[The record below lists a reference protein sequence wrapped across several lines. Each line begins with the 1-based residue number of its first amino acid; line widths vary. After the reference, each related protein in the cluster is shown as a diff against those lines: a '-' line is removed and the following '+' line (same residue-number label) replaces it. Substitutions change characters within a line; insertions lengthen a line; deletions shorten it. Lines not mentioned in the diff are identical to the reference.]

1 MTKAD
6 TKRDIQ
12 QAAADW
18 LLRVQEPDVTEADLL
33 EWDAWL
39 KADRRHRR
47 AFDALESASAFIAR
61 EQTALSDIPLPSD
74 AALSADNYTGEVPI
88 AELIDHSPNNAN
100 PAVTSSQHPAVA
112 GPRRSTVAV
121 PVTPSVSRS
130 GLKNT
135 RGSGFQPR
143 LNANLAKI
151 APRWRS
157 HDCLLEP
164 NQIFET
170 TSSESPLPSSAQ
182 SSVRSHGIRWAI
194 AATVLLT
201 IGATTWF
208 AINEDWLTAPETQ
221 LQVVETQESEHRSIE
236 LEDGSTIALGA
247 ASSLSVNYS
256 GERRTVVLEAGEALF
271 EVAKDPN
278 RPFVVLAG
286 NGTITAVGTAFNVRR
301 DADRV
306 VVTVT
311 EGEVEVVQQGG
322 SIARVPDD
330 SLTEIAIPARQTLAV
345 GERVEYSAAGIARL
359 DNIEPAV
366 ATEWRNGRLRYR
378 AESLKHVIPDVDRYS
393 PQTVI
398 IGDAAVGELKFT
410 GTVFQDNADEW
421 LRGLEAVFPVEVV
434 ELDDQ
439 QLLLRLRDQDQ

>member
-6 TKRDIQ
+6 TKRDIEQ
-12 QAAADW
+12 TAADW
-18 LLRVQEPDVTEADLL
+18 LVRVQEPDVTEADLL

-39 KADRRHRR
+39 KADKRHRR
-47 AFDALESASAFIAR
+47 AFDALESASGLIAR

-74 AALSADNYTGEVPI
+74 AALRADNYAGEVAI
-88 AELIDHSPNNAN
+88 SEIIDQSTKNES
-100 PAVTSSQHPAVA
+100 PAVS
-112 GPRRSTVAV
+112 
-121 PVTPSVSRS
+121 
-130 GLKNT
+130 
-135 RGSGFQPR
+135 
-143 LNANLAKI
+143 
-151 APRWRS
+151 
-157 HDCLLEP
+157 
-164 NQIFET
+164 
-170 TSSESPLPSSAQ
+170 
-182 SSVRSHGIRWAI
+182 SSVKPPVQRQSVRWAM
-194 AATVLLT
+194 AATILLA
-201 IGATTWF
+201 IGTASWF
-208 AINEDWLTAPETQ
+208 AVDNGWLSAPDSQ
-221 LQVVETQESEHRSIE
+221 LKVVETKESEHRSIE
-236 LEDGSTIALGA
+236 LADGSTIELGA

-256 GERRTVVLEAGEALF
+256 SERRTVVLETGEALF
-271 EVAKDPN
+271 EVAKDPH

-286 NGTITAVGTAFNVRR
+286 NGTITAIGTAFNVRR

-322 SIARVPDD
+322 AIARAPDEAI
-330 SLTEIAIPARQTLAV
+330 TEIMPPTPVRQTLAV

-359 DNIEPAV
+359 EDVMPAV
-366 ATEWRNGRLRYR
+366 ATEWRHGRLRYR

-410 GTVFQDNADEW
+410 GTVFQDSADEW

-439 QLLLRLRDQDQ
+439 QLLLRLREQDQ

>member
-1 MTKAD
+1 MTKTD

-61 EQTALSDIPLPSD
+61 EQTTLSDIPLPSD

-88 AELIDHSPNNAN
+88 AALIDRSPN
-100 PAVTSSQHPAVA
+100 PATPAVA
-112 GPRRSTVAV
+112 GPQRSTVVA
-121 PVTPSVSRS
+121 PATPSVSRS

-201 IGATTWF
+201 IGTTAWF

-221 LQVVETQESEHRSIE
+221 LQVVETKESEHRSID
-236 LEDGSTIALGA
+236 LEDGSTIELGA

-256 GERRTVVLEAGEALF
+256 SERRTVVLEAGEALF

-322 SIARVPDD
+322 SIARVPDE
-330 SLTEIAIPARQTLAV
+330 SVTEIATPARQTLAV
-345 GERVEYSAAGIARL
+345 GERVEYSAVGIARL

>member
-1 MTKAD
+1 MTNAD

-12 QAAADW
+12 RAAADW
-18 LLRVQEPDVTEADLL
+18 LVRVQEPDVTEADLL

-39 KADRRHRR
+39 NADRRHRR

-74 AALSADNYTGEVPI
+74 AALRADTYIGEVPI
-88 AELIDHSPNNAN
+88 AELIDHSLNSEA
-100 PAVTSSQHPAVA
+100 PAGG
-112 GPRRSTVAV
+112 GP
-121 PVTPSVSRS
+121 
-130 GLKNT
+130 
-135 RGSGFQPR
+135 Q
-143 LNANLAKI
+143 
-151 APRWRS
+151 
-157 HDCLLEP
+157 
-164 NQIFET
+164 
-170 TSSESPLPSSAQ
+170 SSAQ
-182 SSVRSHGIRWAI
+182 SSVRSHRFRWAI
-194 AATVLLT
+194 AATLLLT
-201 IGATTWF
+201 IGTTVWL
-208 AINEDWLTAPETQ
+208 AINEDSLTEPETQ
-221 LQVVETQESEHRSIE
+221 LRVVETKESEHRSID
-236 LEDGSTIALGA
+236 LEDGSRIELGA
-247 ASSLSVNYS
+247 ASGLSVNYS
-256 GERRTVVLEAGEALF
+256 SERRTVVLEAGEALF

-301 DADRV
+301 DSDRV

-322 SIARVPDD
+322 SVARVPDD
-330 SLTEIAIPARQTLAV
+330 PVTEIATPTRQTLTV

-393 PQTVI
+393 PHTVI
-398 IGDAAVGELKFT
+398 IGDAAVGEFKFT

-439 QLLLRLRDQDQ
+439 QLLLRLREQDR

>member
-1 MTKAD
+1 MTKIN
-6 TKRDIQ
+6 TKRDVEQ
-12 QAAADW
+12 TAAEW
-18 LLRVQEPDVTEADLL
+18 LVRVQEPDVTEKDLV

-39 KADRRHRR
+39 KADKRHRR
-47 AFDALESASAFIAR
+47 AFDALEAASAFIAR
-61 EQTALSDIPLPSD
+61 EQTSLSDIPLPD
-74 AALSADNYTGEVPI
+74 DTALSTDNYAGDAPI
-88 AELIDHSPNNAN
+88 ADYIDQPTNKKRPATHSSKQP
-100 PAVTSSQHPAVA
+100 
-112 GPRRSTVAV
+112 TVGRTASLSAPDAV
-121 PVTPSVSRS
+121 P
-130 GLKNT
+130 
-135 RGSGFQPR
+135 
-143 LNANLAKI
+143 
-151 APRWRS
+151 
-157 HDCLLEP
+157 
-164 NQIFET
+164 
-170 TSSESPLPSSAQ
+170 
-182 SSVRSHGIRWAI
+182 SSVKSPIQRPNSRWAI

-201 IGATTWF
+201 IGVTTWF
-208 AINEDWLTAPETQ
+208 TLNDNWLTPTDTQ
-221 LQVVETQESEHRSIE
+221 LKVVETQESEHRRID
-236 LEDGSTIALGA
+236 LDDGSTIELGA

-256 GERRTVVLEAGEALF
+256 SERRTVVLEAGEALF
-271 EVAKDPN
+271 EVAKDPQ

-322 SIARVPDD
+322 SITQVPDD
-330 SLTEIAIPARQTLAV
+330 PLTEIKPPARQSLAV

-359 DNIEPAV
+359 ENVAPAV

-398 IGDAAVGELKFT
+398 IGDAAVGELQFT

-439 QLLLRLRDQDQ
+439 QLLLRLRNEDQ

>member
-88 AELIDHSPNNAN
+88 AALIDRSPNNAN
-100 PAVTSSQHPAVA
+100 PAVA
-112 GPRRSTVAV
+112 GPQRSTVVV
-121 PVTPSVSRS
+121 PATPSVSRS

-182 SSVRSHGIRWAI
+182 SSVQSHGIRWAI

-201 IGATTWF
+201 IGATAWF

-221 LQVVETQESEHRSIE
+221 LQVVETKESEHRSID
-236 LEDGSTIALGA
+236 LEDGSTIELGA

-322 SIARVPDD
+322 SIARVPDE
-330 SLTEIAIPARQTLAV
+330 SVTEIATPAHQTLAV